1 MMLNDTPREI
11 PLFLLG
17 TVLFPGGDLP
27 LRVFEPRYTDMVA
40 SSMRAGSGFAIAA
53 ISEGQEVGNA
63 AVPCDVV
70 TEVELVDFEPG
81 DAGSL
86 RIVVRGLRKLQV
98 VSSRVQSDKLVLGTV
113 IDLPAEPVVAVPA
126 VHADTVTL
134 LRAVLEKTE
143 DWPTGPLEW
152 SDDAAWIGGRLVER
166 LPIDL
171 AGKQQLLEMTD
182 PLARLSV
189 LSEVTALMQA

>member
-1 MMLNDTPREI
+1 MTTESAREI

-40 SSMRAGSGFAIAA
+40 GAMRTETRFAIAA
-53 ISEGQEVGNA
+53 IAEGREVGDA
-63 AVPCDVV
+63 AVPSEVV
-70 TEVELVDFEPG
+70 TEVDLVDFEPG

-86 RIVVRGLRKLQV
+86 RIVVRGLRKLRV
-98 VSSRVQSDKLVLGTV
+98 LSSRVQSDNLVLGTV
-113 IDLPAEPVVAVPA
+113 VPIADEPA
-126 VHADTVTL
+126 VDVPSAHADTVAL
-134 LRAVLEKTE
+134 LRALLEKTQ
-143 DWPTGPLEW
+143 DWPTGEHAWL
-152 SDDAAWIGGRLVER
+152 DDAAWVGGRLVER

-171 AGKQQLLEMTD
+171 AGKQQLLEMDD

-189 LSEVTALMQA
+189 LSEVTALMRE